1 MARKRRRPWPRACD
15 GHLVSSAIDATAA
28 NENAPSLA
36 EVLGLLEAAGY
47 AGQMAARPGGRLVCF
62 TCHTESDA
70 SDVAVEL
77 LRRTEGASDPDDM
90 LAVVALA
97 CPRCGTRATVVL
109 GYGPEAGEDD
119 AEVLLLLASP
129 DKP

>member
-1 MARKRRRPWPRACD
+1 M
-15 GHLVSSAIDATAA
+15 
-28 NENAPSLA
+28 
-36 EVLGLLEAAGY
+36 GLLETAGY
-47 AGQMAARPGGRLVCF
+47 TGQMAARPGGRLVCF
-62 TCHTESDA
+62 TCHTESHA

-119 AEVLLLLASP
+119 AEVLLRLAPP
-129 DKP
+129 DTP